1 MNGKEERREPLLF
14 VSFGLPAVRSSELC
28 GALPGQ
34 GQNGEENRPG
44 QEQNTAAGHMGPA
57 LRGTTLPSTS

>member
-14 VSFGLPAVRSSELC
+14 VSFGFSAGLPTELR

-44 QEQNTAAGHMGPA
+44 QEQNTAAGHVGPA
-57 LRGTTLPSTS
+57 LRGTTLPSSS